1 MSKILLLFLPVCL
14 SQADPTCAHGL
25 VAGTACCAASC
36 GTCGGPNCGKLSGG
50 SADCCVGSIAASNR
64 SCAALPAPCTLA
76 PPPAP
81 PPAPPTHCGDFPA
94 PLSASEKNVLLIG
107 DSISMP
113 VPFTPGGYGLNVKA
127 ALATLPAGPVNTWH
141 AGGWE
146 SGGQASNTAK
156 GMVCTN
162 SSTSGNYLNFS
173 GTFDVIHFKY
183 ALNQA
188 SEHRARAASTRVA
201 LPL

>member
-1 MSKILLLFLPVCL
+1 MARFLLLLFLPVCL

-81 PPAPPTHCGDFPA
+81 PRPAH
-94 PLSASEKNVLLIG
+94 
-107 DSISMP
+107 
-113 VPFTPGGYGLNVKA
+113 
-127 ALATLPAGPVNTWH
+127 ALRRLP
-141 AGGWE
+141 
-146 SGGQASNTAK
+146 
-156 GMVCTN
+156 
-162 SSTSGNYLNFS
+162 
-173 GTFDVIHFKY
+173 
-183 ALNQA
+183 
-188 SEHRARAASTRVA
+188 RAAERLGEERA
-201 LPL
+201 PDW